1 MKIKTI
7 LTCALAFLP
16 MTSWSYDTVHFLPS
30 FSIAEAKKPIAVRAG
45 LGRYYILDEKGRLL
59 VYKKNGTLTALSTPK
74 TPRLSDPEGLAIAS
88 NKIYIADTGNSLL
101 RAYDRDG
108 KFLFSLGVPGS
119 RAGQFDDPSSIAIG
133 ADGRIYVADRG
144 TRKIEV
150 FTPDGLFLFWFGKKG
165 DLPGEWSRPD
175 KIAVDASDTIYV
187 LDHSNERIEEFDP
200 SAHFLRAIPFK
211 GTDFAVDRYGFIYGI
226 SPATGRITEWG
237 PDGAELGH
245 FGSRGN
251 SAGQFQRLNS
261 IAIDQK
267 GNLVLLDS
275 GKKTVDL
282 VSVINKFKVRPIHP
296 SATTKLFP
304 SGPDSV
310 WNYSANPLLLSQP
323 QTYLYL
329 PKKGA
334 FNVLDSSGNVLSQ
347 FGNKGKKEDQTWKA
361 TGLAV
366 DPSLGLYVADAPRHR
381 IEHFVQASTN
391 SWKWDKNIAEPSGW
405 FDGLSKEGRVRYPE
419 GLAINGAGTL
429 YIADPGNHRVD
440 AYTPDGV
447 YLFSIGPK
455 LGNFQL
461 QKPVSVAWD
470 SAGFVYFLDK
480 ELKKVFKCGPSGEL
494 ISSWGEIGEKP
505 GKFENPTALAFDG
518 ENYLYV
524 LDHELKRVSVF
535 STNGRWIMDFFSGS
549 LIGDPVSLSVDKQLL
564 MISDRSKNHILSF
577 HIHPYLSAPLSI
589 SSAPKEGT
597 VEISWNPVKN
607 SWTKDYL
614 IYRSDKR
621 YGDFLKIGATDK
633 TRFTDSSVQTGQIY
647 YYRLATEAKT
657 GDIGSQSWAIKA
669 IAGGTANR
677 PEISI
682 SSVTLSPI
690 FPANYKWYLKHP
702 VGSATIT
709 NNSEVPFRDLKL
721 SFQIKNYMDF
731 GYDMRIKKLDP
742 ASSVAIPLI
751 ATLNNTILNV
761 TQETPVQAKLTLTYF
776 EKNKKKTIS
785 LSEPLTV
792 YSRNAITWQDP
803 RRIANFIT
811 PNDTPVFDFERAVL
825 HHQEDFPIE
834 SSLNS
839 NVLKAMR
846 LWETL
851 GVYGM
856 QYLENPTNSFEK
868 TSTNPNFPVDY
879 AQFPRETLKH
889 KSGQCD
895 DLTTL
900 FISMLDAANVRTAI
914 IDYPGHMAF
923 MFDTHASSW
932 TDAGFPKDSLVNYQ
946 GTYWVPVESTLIG
959 KPFLDAVRNAAYAYS
974 AEVKKG
980 DVHIINVRKAWETYE
995 PVTMPPTQWKAE
1007 IPNMETVDKFVK
1019 ESSKALFHAAY
1030 HSIRKRLKEKISKNP
1045 SLIDPRLALGIW
1057 DYEAGNISAAKKSFK
1072 SVLAISST
1080 SAAAYNDL
1088 GNIDFLK
1095 RHYSKAER
1103 WYKKA
1108 AKNDP
1113 GNPDIWMNF
1122 LKTEI
1127 HLKNA
1132 RKVSE
1137 AARQIKEIDPSYGPE
1152 VEILVKNFQEGN
1164 P

>member
-1 MKIKTI
+1 MKTKTI
-7 LTCALAFLP
+7 LAALLTLLP
-16 MTSWSYDTVHFLPS
+16 AASWSYDTVHFLPS
-30 FSIAEAKKPIAVRAG
+30 FSVVEAKNPIAVRSG
-45 LGRYYILDEKGRLL
+45 LGRYYVLDEKGRLI
-59 VYKKNGTLTALSTPK
+59 VYHKNGTLAALPAKHAPK
-74 TPRLSDPEGLAIAS
+74 LSDPEGLAVAS
-88 NKIYIADTGNSLL
+88 NKVYVADTGNSLL

-119 RAGQFDDPSSIAIG
+119 RAGQFDDPSAIAIG

-144 TRKIEV
+144 NRKIEV

-175 KIAVDASDTIYV
+175 RIAVDASDRIYV
-187 LDHSNERIEEFDP
+187 LDHSNRRLEEFDS
-200 SAHFLRAIPFK
+200 SAHFLVAIPFN
-211 GTDFAVDRYGFIYGI
+211 GQDFTVDRYGFIYGI
-226 SPATGRITEWG
+226 SAAQGRITEWG

-245 FGSRGN
+245 FGSRGVG
-251 SAGQFQRLNS
+251 AGQFKRLRS
-261 IAIDQK
+261 IDINQN
-267 GNLVLLDS
+267 GHLVILDS
-275 GKKTVDL
+275 GKKTVNL
-282 VSVINKFKVRPIHP
+282 VSVVNKFKVRPLHP
-296 SATTKLFP
+296 SAATKLFP

-310 WNYSANPLLLSQP
+310 WNYSANPILLSQA
-323 QTYLYL
+323 QTYIYL
-329 PKKGA
+329 QKKGV

-347 FGNKGKKEDQTWKA
+347 FGEKGKKEYQTWKA
-361 TGLAV
+361 TGLAI
-366 DPSLGLYVADAPRHR
+366 DPSLGLYVSDAPKHR
-381 IEHFVQASTN
+381 IEHFVQNSTN
-391 SWKWDKNIAEPSGW
+391 SWKWDKNIAEPTGW

-455 LGNFQL
+455 LGAFEL
-461 QKPVSVAWD
+461 EKPVSVAWD
-470 SAGFVYFLDK
+470 NAGFVYFLDRG
-480 ELKKVFKCGPSGEL
+480 LKKVFKCNPSGEF
-494 ISSWGEIGEKP
+494 ISAWGQEGEDP
-505 GKFENPTALAFDG
+505 GKFEDPISLAFDG
-518 ENYLYV
+518 ENYIYV
-524 LDHELKRVSVF
+524 LDHELKRVSAF
-535 STNGRWIMDFFSGS
+535 STDGRWIMDFFSGS

-564 MISDRSKNHILSF
+564 RVSDRSRNHILSF
-577 HIHPYLSAPLSI
+577 RIHPSLSAPLSI
-589 SSAPKEGT
+589 SSASKEGI
-597 VEISWNPVKN
+597 VELSWEPVKN

-621 YGDFLKIGATDK
+621 YEDFLQIGMTDK
-633 TRFTDSSVQTGQIY
+633 NRFADSSAQSGQIY

-657 GDIGSQSWAIKA
+657 GDIGSQSRAIKA
-669 IAGGTANR
+669 LVGGTANR

-682 SSVTLSPI
+682 SSVTLASI

-702 VGSATIT
+702 IGSATIT
-709 NNSEVPFRDLKL
+709 NNSDAPFKDLKL
-721 SFQIKNYMDF
+721 TFQIKNYMDF
-731 GYDMRIKKLDP
+731 GYDMRIDKLDP
-742 ASSVAIPLI
+742 MSSIVIPLI

-761 TQETPVQAKLTLTYF
+761 TQETPIQAELTLTYF
-776 EKNKKKTIS
+776 KKNKKKTIS
-785 LSEPLTV
+785 LTEPLTV

-803 RRIANFIT
+803 SRIANFIT
-811 PNDTPVFDFERAVL
+811 PNDTPIFDFERAVL
-825 HHQEDFPIE
+825 HHQEKFSAD

-839 NVLKAMR
+839 NVLTTMR
-846 LWETL
+846 LWEAL

-856 QYLENPTNSFEK
+856 QYAENPANSFEK
-868 TSTNPNFPVDY
+868 TSTDPNFPVDY
-879 AQFPRETLKH
+879 AQFPRETLRR

-900 FISMLDAANVRTAI
+900 FISMLDAANIRAAI

-932 TDAGFPKDSLVNYQ
+932 TDAAFPKDSLVNYE

-959 KPFLDAVRNAAYAYS
+959 KPFLDGVRNAAYSYN

-980 DVHIINVRKAWETYE
+980 AVHIIDVRKAWETYE

-1007 IPNMETVDKFVK
+1007 TPDMETVDKFVK
-1019 ESSKALFHAAY
+1019 QSSKSLFHAAY
-1030 HSIRKRLKEKISKNP
+1030 HSIRKRLKEKISENS

-1057 DYEAGNISAAKKSFK
+1057 EYEAGNISAAKKRFK

-1080 SAAAYNDL
+1080 SAAAYNNL

-1095 RHYSKAER
+1095 RKYRKAQQ

-1108 AKNDP
+1108 ALNDP

-1137 AARQIKEIDPSYGPE
+1137 AARQIKEIDPSYGPA
-1152 VEILVKNFQEGN
+1152 VEILVKDFQEGN